1 MSEMEKSL
9 TKRRCRKMTPVSAC
23 SRGKAEFEDVRDGE
37 ESHKASLSEDDPVSA
52 CSRGKAE
59 FEDVRD
65 GEESHK
71 ASLSEDD
78 PSLGVL

>member
-37 ESHKASLSEDDPVSA
+37 ESHKASLSSTTS
-52 CSRGKAE
+52 CSGSLV
-59 FEDVRD
+59 DIVRH
-65 GEESHK
+65 G
-71 ASLSEDD
+71 
-78 PSLGVL
+78 

>member
-1 MSEMEKSL
+1 MSEIEKSL
-9 TKRRCRKMTPVSAC
+9 TKRRCRKMTP
-23 SRGKAEFEDVRDGE
+23 
-37 ESHKASLSEDDPVSA
+37 LSA

-78 PSLGVL
+78 PSLGVF